1 MYEFEER
8 VAILII
14 DGGLSED
21 KAIPQARR
29 ELIKRVIAA

>member
-8 VAILII
+8 MAILVI

-21 KAIPQARR
+21 EAIPQARC
-29 ELIKRVIAA
+29 ELIERVIS